1 MDGPTTVHQDQARN
15 GCNLKAERSKRLL
28 CRHEPLTI
36 AVDASG
42 ETMRL
47 LAVLVLLSSAPAFAA
62 DHTPWFDKSAP
73 FGRLQELAQRGD
85 RCCMHCKKGKP
96 CGNSC
101 IATNKKCHQPPGCA
115 C

>member
-15 GCNLKAERSKRLL
+15 GCNLKAERS
-28 CRHEPLTI
+28 
-36 AVDASG
+36 ASG